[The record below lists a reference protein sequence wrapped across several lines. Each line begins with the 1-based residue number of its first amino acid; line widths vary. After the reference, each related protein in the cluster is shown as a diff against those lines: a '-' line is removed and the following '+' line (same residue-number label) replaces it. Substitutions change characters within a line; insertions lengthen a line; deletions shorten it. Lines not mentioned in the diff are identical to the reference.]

1 MIKKI
6 LKNQF
11 LKAINLNFKNII
23 NLLEV
28 DNNAKF
34 LDLGCFDGFLTK
46 KISEKINTKKVYGA
60 DILDE
65 MGQKAMKKGILVKNF
80 NLNAKFD
87 FKDGFFDVINANQ
100 VVEHLYNSDNF
111 FSEIFRVLKPG
122 GYAIISTE
130 NGSSWCNV
138 FAAIFGW
145 QIFSLTNISS
155 KRAGLGN
162 PFSLHRNE
170 KIASDYYNHVRIY
183 NFRGLKEYLEIFGFK
198 IEKIKGAGYF
208 PLPAFFGNFDKIHSH
223 FMTFKVRKM

>member
-11 LKAINLNFKNII
+11 LRVISLNFKNVIS
-23 NLLEV
+23 LLEV
-28 DNNAKF
+28 DDNAKL

-46 KISEKINTKKVYGA
+46 KISEKVNTKKVYGV

-65 MGQKAMKKGILVKNF
+65 MGRKAMKKGILVKNF
-80 NLNAKFD
+80 DLNTKFD
-87 FKDGFFDVINANQ
+87 FEDDFFDVINANQ
-100 VVEHLYNSDNF
+100 VVEHLYDSDNF

-138 FAAIFGW
+138 FAAILGW

-155 KRAGLGN
+155 KGAGLGN

-170 KIASDYYNHVRIY
+170 KIASDYYKHVRIY
-183 NFRGLKEYLEIFGFK
+183 NFRGLKEYLEAFDFR
-198 IEKIKGAGYF
+198 IEKIMGAGYF
-208 PLPAFFGNFDKIHSH
+208 PLPAVFGTLDKTHCH
-223 FMTFKVRKM
+223 LMTFKVRKI